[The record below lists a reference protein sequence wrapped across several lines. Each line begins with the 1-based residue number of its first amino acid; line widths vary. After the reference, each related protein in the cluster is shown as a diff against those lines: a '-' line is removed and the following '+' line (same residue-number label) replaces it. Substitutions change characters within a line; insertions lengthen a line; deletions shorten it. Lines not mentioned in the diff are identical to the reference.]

1 VNQPKKISFV
11 LDGSNAILDLVRPL
25 PSGFKLDKV
34 LSGAKAKVTFE
45 GIGEPNAAQKAEE
58 AVRENHGGL

>member
-1 VNQPKKISFV
+1 MDQTQF
-11 LDGSNAILDLVRPL
+11 SNLVRPL